1 MLKVVQTL
9 MAQKAFPTGDPNF
22 AVMQAWPGAFQN
34 EAVTDPFL
42 MLDYFGPTKSKG
54 VIADPD
60 KFMVGWHPHRGM
72 DITTYMVSGVGR
84 HADSMGN
91 RETFAS
97 PGMQWISVGSGI
109 EHAEAGGTPEGESEA
124 GFQIWI
130 NVPKEKKMLPPKYG
144 THGPS
149 TLPVIMGEGFSGRLL
164 AGRVGDKQGPFQTA
178 TAVEMIDI
186 TIAPGASWSHALAPE
201 YDQSLVFC
209 YKGQGTVNAASCAMH
224 GVVQLDA
231 QDVSGGRTVEI
242 AADATSTGMSCM
254 LFSGKRIGEPI
265 AWRGPF
271 VMNTQQ
277 ELQQCMAEVRS
288 GQFPPVRVP
297 WDYKKLSSF
306 PKDKQ
311 QCKEVL

>member
-9 MAQKAFPTGDPNF
+9 LAQKAFPTGDPSF
-22 AVMQAWPGAFQN
+22 AVMQAWPGAFKS
-34 EAVTDPFL
+34 EALTDPFL

-60 KFMVGWHPHRGM
+60 KFLVGWHPHRGM
-72 DITTYMVSGVGR
+72 DIATYMVSGVGR
-84 HADSMGN
+84 HADSLGN
-91 RETFAS
+91 RETFNS
-97 PGMQWISVGSGI
+97 PGLQWISVGSGI
-109 EHAEAGGTPEGESEA
+109 EHAEAGGTPEGEIEA

-144 THGPS
+144 GGS
-149 TLPVIMGEGFSGRLL
+149 IPVLMGEGFSGRLL
-164 AGRVGDKQGPFQTA
+164 AGRVGDKQGPFETA

-186 TIAPGASWSHALAPE
+186 TVAPGATWSHELGVE

-209 YKGQGTVNAASCAMH
+209 YKGQGTVNAASCSMH
-224 GVVQLDA
+224 GIVQLDA

-242 AADATSTGMSCM
+242 AADSTNSMSFL

-271 VMNTQQ
+271 VMNTDLEIQDC
-277 ELQQCMAEVRS
+277 LAEVRA
-288 GQFPPVRVP
+288 GQFPPVRVA